1 LYAIF
6 ILVPRNGLALV
17 MSSAADGSKKQN
29 HIIASNIYII
39 SPLMVREQI
48 HRSDQ
53 RIPAQKSQSLLFSVC
68 NFFNAGAESIG
79 NSRLSSSL
87 RCIIYHLP
95 FHPMVD
101 DKKGH

>member
-39 SPLMVREQI
+39 SPLMVRE
-48 HRSDQ
+48 
-53 RIPAQKSQSLLFSVC
+53 
-68 NFFNAGAESIG
+68 
-79 NSRLSSSL
+79 
-87 RCIIYHLP
+87 
-95 FHPMVD
+95 
-101 DKKGH
+101 